1 MTTDVAAQAGS
12 SPHTRGAPFDGLCPL
27 QDGRDHP
34 RIRGEHA
41 RSISAVNGRVRIIP
55 AYAGS
60 TANGRVRAA
69 EARGSS
75 PHTRGAR
82 LGEPRRGRDAED
94 HPRIRGEHVWQH
106 RRALLCNGII
116 PAYAGSTTPLGAT
129 SKWSSGSSPHTRGAR
144 GRRPPCTAAP
154 RDHPRIRGEHSKA
167 LREAIR
173 SRGII
178 PAYAGSTALTQ
189 VVP

>member
-41 RSISAVNGRVRIIP
+41 RSI
-55 AYAGS
+55 
-60 TANGRVRAA
+60 GRVRAA

-178 PAYAGSTALTQ
+178 PAYAGSTLCHRVEAQGAWGSSPHTRGALS
-189 VVP
+189 